1 MENLLINGLSGCFSG
16 SEIIP
21 FTGENVSDGKTG
33 SDEFLN
39 VLKDIIGK
47 DFTANMQMQTGIP
60 LNVDN
65 GVSLA
70 ISAMQA
76 APAFQL
82 PGEAGGGVLLQ
93 QNNALSDISTILMS
107 ILSAYGLNTVSE
119 AMPCVP
125 ESGIETPKAVSTD
138 AMRGDKEDAPY
149 KEAIA
154 ILCNELCKIF
164 NLFKPEAVI
173 PVSLGAENSLSASIL
188 FAKKVIEG
196 LLNEV
201 ISEKGLPDTSQT
213 MVQEPVETVSTDKG
227 MPAVKTNE
235 PEKHPED
242 GVSGEILNLSASI
255 LFAKKVIE
263 GLLNEVI
270 SEKGLPDTSQT
281 MVQEPVETVSTD
293 KGMPVQLAFSMDI
306 PALLYRAMN
315 MAAQQQKAAA
325 GSEDV
330 QKSTPDIPEQRIQ
343 GEAALSFRNSQGSR
357 LYHMASAKTDRIET
371 GVSAEADTMQ
381 LFAGDKDM
389 PADADVRLKTD
400 GMINR
405 NPEIKN
411 VHANMN
417 FRISEQAAGEMRLA
431 GGDFNAVSE
440 KNGSTLKNIIAGLQN
455 ETIEAPQ
462 KDTKFS
468 FKENDYMPFAK
479 SGHFEADQSPAAE
492 GTQTVEKGSFASM
505 ISDKIEK
512 LIGQNQVRNSPMDM
526 VMRMNINEKESLLIG
541 LKREGQQFFVEIKTG
556 SSSIMNLLQANKEV
570 IIRNLEMKNVNAHI
584 YVNPDGDGGF

>member
-164 NLFKPEAVI
+164 NLFKPEELDIALT
-173 PVSLGAENSLSASIL
+173 PQNYMS
-188 FAKKVIEG
+188 
-196 LLNEV
+196 
-201 ISEKGLPDTSQT
+201 
-213 MVQEPVETVSTDKG
+213 
-227 MPAVKTNE
+227 
-235 PEKHPED
+235 PEKSISYIV
-242 GVSGEILNLSASI
+242 GV
-255 LFAKKVIE
+255 
-263 GLLNEVI
+263 
-270 SEKGLPDTSQT
+270 LP
-281 MVQEPVETVSTD
+281 
-293 KGMPVQLAFSMDI
+293 
-306 PALLYRAMN
+306 R
-315 MAAQQQKAAA
+315 
-325 GSEDV
+325 
-330 QKSTPDIPEQRIQ
+330 R
-343 GEAALSFRNSQGSR
+343 
-357 LYHMASAKTDRIET
+357 
-371 GVSAEADTMQ
+371 
-381 LFAGDKDM
+381 
-389 PADADVRLKTD
+389 
-400 GMINR
+400 
-405 NPEIKN
+405 
-411 VHANMN
+411 
-417 FRISEQAAGEMRLA
+417 
-431 GGDFNAVSE
+431 
-440 KNGSTLKNIIAGLQN
+440 
-455 ETIEAPQ
+455 
-462 KDTKFS
+462 
-468 FKENDYMPFAK
+468 
-479 SGHFEADQSPAAE
+479 
-492 GTQTVEKGSFASM
+492 
-505 ISDKIEK
+505 
-512 LIGQNQVRNSPMDM
+512 
-526 VMRMNINEKESLLIG
+526 
-541 LKREGQQFFVEIKTG
+541 
-556 SSSIMNLLQANKEV
+556 
-570 IIRNLEMKNVNAHI
+570 
-584 YVNPDGDGGF
+584 